1 MGLLRY
7 LPEGQRCRGLSPS
20 IRLNLLKLA
29 QDLANIGGE
38 AEFRTAVGRAYYSL
52 FLLAREKTGAYPAK
66 KDDSAHALVI
76 NAVRKR
82 QGFAVGNDLYR
93 LKQLRIAADYNLL
106 PDDALRDWAQN
117 WTTARSLVL
126 RLLPQLQA
134 L

>member
-1 MGLLRY
+1 MPR
-7 LPEGQRCRGLSPS
+7 PEPFDP
-20 IRLNLLKLA
+20 LNLLKLA

-82 QGFAVGNDLYR
+82 QGFPLEMTSTG
-93 LKQLRIAADYNLL
+93 
-106 PDDALRDWAQN
+106 
-117 WTTARSLVL
+117 
-126 RLLPQLQA
+126 
-134 L
+134 